1 MDNPSSSI
9 SEPTSPVLDLTTQM
23 RLIPPISH
31 LSTDLR
37 GPISRAG
44 IRHDLALAQKDGF
57 DPKDLYEKAV
67 LAKHLKGDTKYP
79 APSYSEVDPNQPLR

>member
-1 MDNPSSSI
+1 MDNPSSST